1 MPSNLTIK
9 GHLSALP
16 FVASTIPS
24 ATKSHLVMPPKILI
38 KTLVTSSSDSKTSKA
53 AVTVSAF
60 APPPISQKFAA
71 FPPCSA
77 TTSRVD
83 ITNPAP
89 LPIIPTLPSNLIKFK
104 PLLLANF
111 SDSGMGISSSYF
123 LKSSCR

>member
-9 GHLSALP
+9 GHLSTLP

-60 APPPISQKFAA
+60 APPPISQKF
-71 FPPCSA
+71 
-77 TTSRVD
+77 SRFSYH
-83 ITNPAP
+83 A
-89 LPIIPTLPSNLIKFK
+89 
-104 PLLLANF
+104 LLRHLE
-111 SDSGMGISSSYF
+111 
-123 LKSSCR
+123 LT